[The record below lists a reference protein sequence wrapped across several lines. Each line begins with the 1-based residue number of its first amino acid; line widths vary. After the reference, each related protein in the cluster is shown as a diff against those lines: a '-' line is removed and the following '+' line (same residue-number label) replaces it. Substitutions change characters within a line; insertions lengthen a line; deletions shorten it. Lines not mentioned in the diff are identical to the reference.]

1 MLWNEYSRNYLKQN
15 RASSFSIMAA
25 SLVAS
30 LFISFITVLFYNM
43 RVDQL
48 RRAAVDGRLQEEAQL
63 TMLTWFYIAVMLLV
77 CTAMALVLYHAF
89 VMGANE
95 RLHQLGI
102 LQSVGATPGQIRIC
116 IFQEALALSFFP
128 VLIGIAAGAGLTVL
142 FFRMA
147 ERITQPLGI
156 EPSEFVYH
164 PLLFIV
170 TFAVCAATVVTAGAR
185 ASSKLGRISALDA
198 ICGGREHPDGKIPSY
213 LFFPKLFG
221 IEWEIA
227 EKSLY
232 LRRRAYRTSAI
243 SLTLSFFTFGIFLN
257 FWALSGVSTQYTYFE
272 RYRNV
277 WDLMVTL
284 KKQPE
289 ADAGL
294 LEDIRKTAEIAEC
307 TAYRK
312 LQGRT
317 LIGEDMLSG
326 ELKAAG
332 GIEALKDTGIT
343 EREGEYLVE
352 TPVVVLDDESFKV
365 YLEEEGIGA
374 PDVETVT
381 VNRIWDNIN
390 SHFREKTYLPF
401 LAPEENTACIWNVR
415 GKSQTAGG
423 EGQPAEGQPVEG
435 QPAEGQSAE
444 GQTAEGQ
451 PAEGQSA
458 ERQAAEGQADEGRAA
473 ESGMFRL
480 ELGEFAEKGPDL
492 REEFEDFALV
502 LIVPESVYQKKL
514 AAVFPDD
521 VMYFKIKAVSEEKI
535 KAAEEKLTGLLRG
548 KYEYRLENRKTEEAF
563 EEKVRQG
570 YKVLVGTLCGLL
582 AFVGIVNVF
591 ANTLGGV
598 YMRRREFARYLS
610 VGFTPGGL
618 VKILAMES
626 CITAL
631 KPILISLP
639 FQIAFVIFTVNA
651 SKLRLSDYLPV
662 MPLLPMAAFAGAV
675 FLSVGAAYYMA
686 GRKIAGLNIVEGL
699 KDDTMF

>member
-1 MLWNEYSRNYLKQN
+1 MLWKEYSRNYLKYN
-15 RASSFSIMAA
+15 RASSFSVVAA
-25 SLVAS
+25 SFVAS
-30 LFISFITVLFYNM
+30 LFISFITALFYNM

-48 RRAAVDGRLQEEAQL
+48 RRAAVEGREQEAAQL
-63 TMLTWFYIAVMLLV
+63 TMLTWFYIAVMFLV

-102 LQSVGATPGQIRIC
+102 LQSTGATPGQIRIC
-116 IFQEALALSFFP
+116 LFQEALALSFFP
-128 VLIGIAAGAGLTVL
+128 VLTGIAAGAGLTVL

-147 ERITQPLGI
+147 EKMTEPLGI
-156 EPSEFVYH
+156 EPSVFVYH
-164 PLLFIV
+164 PLLFIA
-170 TFAVCAATVVTAGAR
+170 TFAVCAATVLTAGAR
-185 ASSKLGRISALDA
+185 AALRLGRISTLDA

-227 EKSLY
+227 AKSLY

-272 RYRNV
+272 RYRKV

-284 KKQPE
+284 KQQPE
-289 ADAGL
+289 ADTGL
-294 LEDIRKTAEIAEC
+294 LSDIRKINEISEC

-312 LQGRT
+312 LQGWT
-317 LIGEDMLSG
+317 LIGEDMLSE

-343 EREGEYLVE
+343 KRGEKYLVE

-365 YLEEEGIGA
+365 FLKKAGIDV

-401 LAPEENTACIWNVR
+401 LAAEEKTAYIWGGR
-415 GKSQTAGG
+415 EEPQTDGG
-423 EGQPAEGQPVEG
+423 EGR
-435 QPAEGQSAE
+435 
-444 GQTAEGQ
+444 T
-451 PAEGQSA
+451 
-458 ERQAAEGQADEGRAA
+458 D

-480 ELGEFAEKGPDL
+480 EPGAFAEEGPDL
-492 REEFEDFALV
+492 REEFGDFSLV
-502 LIVPESVYQKKL
+502 RIVPESVYQKKL

-535 KAAEEKLTGLLRG
+535 EAAEEKLTGLLRG
-548 KYEYRLENRKTEEAF
+548 TYEYQLENRKTEEAF
-563 EEKVRQG
+563 EEKVREG
-570 YKVLVGTLCGLL
+570 YQVLVGTLCGLL

-618 VKILAMES
+618 AKILAMES

-639 FQIAFVIFTVNA
+639 FQIMFVLFAVNA
-651 SKLRLSDYLPV
+651 SRLRLSDYLPV

-675 FLSVGAAYYMA
+675 FLSVGAAYYLA
-686 GRKIAGLNIVEGL
+686 GRKITGLNIVEGL

>member
-1 MLWNEYSRNYLKQN
+1 MLWKEYSRNYLKYN
-15 RASSFSIMAA
+15 KASSFSVMAA
-25 SLVAS
+25 SLVSS

-48 RRAAVDGRLQEEAQL
+48 RRAVADGREQEAAQL
-63 TMLTWFYIAVMLLV
+63 TMLTWFYIAVMFLV

-102 LQSVGATPGQIRIC
+102 LQSAGATPGQIRIC
-116 IFQEALALSFFP
+116 ILQEAVALSFLP

-147 ERITQPLGI
+147 ESMTEPLGI
-156 EPSEFVYH
+156 EPSVFVYH
-164 PLLFIV
+164 PLLFIA
-170 TFAVCAATVVTAGAR
+170 TFAVCAATVLTAGAR
-185 ASSKLGRISALDA
+185 AAAKLGRISTLDA
-198 ICGGREHPDGKIPSY
+198 VCGGRAHPDGKIPSY

-227 EKSLY
+227 GKSLY

-243 SLTLSFFTFGIFLN
+243 SLTLSFFTFGIFMN

-284 KKQPE
+284 KQQPE
-289 ADAGL
+289 ADARL
-294 LEDIRKTAEIAEC
+294 LEDIRKIAEISEC

-312 LQGRT
+312 LPGRT
-317 LIGEDMLSG
+317 LIGEDMLSK

-343 EREGEYLVE
+343 KRGGEYLVD
-352 TPVVVLDDESFKV
+352 TPIVVLDDESFKAF
-365 YLEEEGIGA
+365 LKETGIAA
-374 PDVETVT
+374 PGVETVT
-381 VNRIWDNIN
+381 VNRIWDNVN

-401 LAPEENTACIWNVR
+401 LTPENNSIDVWEGR
-415 GKSQTAGG
+415 GEPWADGAG
-423 EGQPAEGQPVEG
+423 E
-435 QPAEGQSAE
+435 
-444 GQTAEGQ
+444 
-451 PAEGQSA
+451 
-458 ERQAAEGQADEGRAA
+458 ADER
-473 ESGMFRL
+473 GMFRL
-480 ELGEFAEKGPDL
+480 ELGAFAEKGPDL
-492 REEFEDFALV
+492 REDFEDFSLV
-502 LIVPESVYQKKL
+502 QIVPESIYQKKL
-514 AAVFPDD
+514 AAVFPDGG
-521 VMYFKIKAVSEEKI
+521 MYFKIRTVSEEKL
-535 KAAEEKLTGLLRG
+535 KAAEEKLAGLLQG
-548 KYEYRLENRKTEEAF
+548 KYEYQLENRRTEEAF
-563 EEKVRQG
+563 EEKVRDG

-591 ANTLGGV
+591 ANTIGGV

-618 VKILAMES
+618 AKILAMES

-639 FQIAFVIFTVNA
+639 FQIMFVIYAVNA
-651 SKLRLSDYLPV
+651 SKLRYSDYLPV
-662 MPLLPMAAFAGAV
+662 MPLIPMAAFAGAV

-686 GRKIAGLNIVEGL
+686 GRKITGLNIVEGL